1 MEELKKKYRALKIA
15 TVACYVA
22 AYLSASVPEI
32 VAAVIAAPAVK
43 EKASMWNIAGFASA
57 LVLLM
62 VLIVG
67 GGAIR
72 KFSQKLPVTLS
83 AFVIFAIILVL
94 FWAMQNIISDAIV
107 ITLAGTI
114 GAAVGVVFEVAA
126 SCCSGIAADVKQEY
140 MMVKA
145 RITGIPP
152 DDEKKPSK

>member
-1 MEELKKKYRALKIA
+1 MEALKKKYRTIKIA
-15 TVACYVA
+15 TVACYIA

-32 VAAVIAAPAVK
+32 IAAIIAAPSVK

-62 VLIVG
+62 VIIVG

-72 KFSQKLPVTLS
+72 KFSQKLPFTLN

-94 FWAMQNIISDAIV
+94 FWAMQDIISDAIV

-126 SCCSGIAADVKQEY
+126 SCCAGIAKDVKQEY
-140 MMVKA
+140 LMVKA
-145 RITGIPP
+145 RMTGISPEEK
-152 DDEKKPSK
+152 DDTVK